1 MPSFETEIV
10 VPTHNNDLQSTTSW
24 FIYVQGLCRYRS
36 APDVW
41 CVGLQSVIWVH
52 RSAVCYIAM
61 QNEVCMQS
69 VIWVHRSTVWYT
81 AVQYEV
87 CSLLSGYIGLQSG
100 TLLCNMKSAV
110 CYLGT

>member
-52 RSAVCYIAM
+52 RTA
-61 QNEVCMQS
+61 
-69 VIWVHRSTVWYT
+69 VWYI

-87 CSLLSGYIGLQSG
+87 CSLLYGYIGLQSG
-100 TLLCNMKSAV
+100 ILLCRMKSAV
-110 CYLGT
+110 CYMGT